1 MQLKK
6 ESMKK
11 LLNLFLLGLVFAN
24 HSAFAQVG
32 AEVKADSDTKKWR
45 YEVQAIGEGKEGTY
59 LVKVWTYS
67 KKANIAIEQAKKNA
81 IHGVIFQGLIGVG
94 VVSGQPPLATD
105 PGLEVSKADFF
116 NDFFRDNG
124 PYMKYVSVS
133 GDGSVAPGD
142 AMKVGKEYKVGVVV
156 SVRKD
161 LLKSD
166 LINAGIIRSLNSGF

>member
-1 MQLKK
+1 
-6 ESMKK
+6 MKK
-11 LLNLFLLGLVFAN
+11 VLNLFFWGALLLS
-24 HSAFAQVG
+24 HSSIAQVV
-32 AEVKADSDTKKWR
+32 AEVKADMDTKKWR
-45 YEVQAIGEGKEGTY
+45 YEVQAVGEGSEGTY

-94 VVSGQPPLATD
+94 RVSDQPPLATD
-105 PGLEVSKADFF
+105 AGLEVSKADFF

-142 AMKVGKEYKVGVVV
+142 VMKVGKEYKVGVVV

-166 LINAGIIRSLNSGF
+166 LIKAGIIRSLSSGF